1 MTSKNDSVEYKV
13 MLKGF
18 MWIGIILI
26 IIILSLV
33 VLALKPTITVNNYI
47 SAGNYTF
54 DVGPNMAKY
63 MDQQNVKAVANTPF
77 TPSNSFFVAGPRL
90 NITSEIVIN
99 LSCVEETQ
107 CECAKNTSTP
117 CMVMCFKEKNT
128 SECKYD

>member
-33 VLALKPTITVNNYI
+33 VLALKPTVVVNNYI

-63 MDQQNVKAVANTPF
+63 MDKVTNQSIAQQEVTPSRKVDKVLAAYQQTLNNSNTP
-77 TPSNSFFVAGPRL
+77 PEL
-90 NITSEIVIN
+90 E
-99 LSCVEETQ
+99 
-107 CECAKNTSTP
+107 AK
-117 CMVMCFKEKNT
+117 
-128 SECKYD
+128 YG